1 MSYEV
6 SRDGDCYEWLW
17 KNFLEVEVHSKQ
29 DHDPSTGSLSR
40 GITLTYKG
48 WYMIAKVLTNY
59 RIVADILDAAFAQT
73 KKECELSSETIA
85 DNYEAYAKMT
95 ETLETTLR
103 LWRALDDNYDVE
115 DDIVIEIRSRKDS
128 EHE

>member
-1 MSYEV
+1 
-6 SRDGDCYEWLW
+6 
-17 KNFLEVEVHSKQ
+17 
-29 DHDPSTGSLSR
+29 
-40 GITLTYKG
+40 
-48 WYMIAKVLTNY
+48 MIAKVLTNY
-59 RIVADILDAAFAQT
+59 QTVAGILDAAFAQT

-85 DNYEAYAKMT
+85 DNYEAYTKMT

-103 LWRALDDNYDVE
+103 LWRALDDNYDVD

>member
-1 MSYEV
+1 
-6 SRDGDCYEWLW
+6 
-17 KNFLEVEVHSKQ
+17 
-29 DHDPSTGSLSR
+29 
-40 GITLTYKG
+40 
-48 WYMIAKVLTNY
+48 MIAKVLTNY
-59 RIVADILDAAFAQT
+59 KTVADILDSAFAQT

-85 DNYEAYAKMT
+85 DNYEAYTKMT

-103 LWRALDDNYDVE
+103 LWRALDDNYDVD

>member
-1 MSYEV
+1 
-6 SRDGDCYEWLW
+6 
-17 KNFLEVEVHSKQ
+17 
-29 DHDPSTGSLSR
+29 
-40 GITLTYKG
+40 
-48 WYMIAKVLTNY
+48 MIAKVLTNY
-59 RIVADILDAAFAQT
+59 RIVADILDAAFDQT

-115 DDIVIEIRSRKDS
+115 DDIVIEIRSRSDGAR
-128 EHE
+128 E

>member
-29 DHDPSTGSLSR
+29 DHDQRPRSLSR

-48 WYMIAKVLTNY
+48 WYMIAKVFTNY
-59 RIVADILDAAFAQT
+59 QTVTDILDAAFAQT

-103 LWRALDDNYDVE
+103 LWRALDDNYDVG

>member
-1 MSYEV
+1 
-6 SRDGDCYEWLW
+6 
-17 KNFLEVEVHSKQ
+17 
-29 DHDPSTGSLSR
+29 
-40 GITLTYKG
+40 
-48 WYMIAKVLTNY
+48 MIAKVFTNY

-85 DNYEAYAKMT
+85 DNYEAYTKMT

>member
-1 MSYEV
+1 
-6 SRDGDCYEWLW
+6 
-17 KNFLEVEVHSKQ
+17 
-29 DHDPSTGSLSR
+29 
-40 GITLTYKG
+40 
-48 WYMIAKVLTNY
+48 MIAKVLTNY
-59 RIVADILDAAFAQT
+59 QTVVDILDAAFAQT
-73 KKECELSSETIA
+73 KKECEISSETIA
-85 DNYEAYAKMT
+85 DNYEAYTKMT

>member
-1 MSYEV
+1 
-6 SRDGDCYEWLW
+6 
-17 KNFLEVEVHSKQ
+17 
-29 DHDPSTGSLSR
+29 
-40 GITLTYKG
+40 
-48 WYMIAKVLTNY
+48 MIAKVFTNY
-59 RIVADILDAAFAQT
+59 QTVADILDAAFAQT

-85 DNYEAYAKMT
+85 DNYEAYTKMT

-103 LWRALDDNYDVE
+103 LWRALDDNYDVG